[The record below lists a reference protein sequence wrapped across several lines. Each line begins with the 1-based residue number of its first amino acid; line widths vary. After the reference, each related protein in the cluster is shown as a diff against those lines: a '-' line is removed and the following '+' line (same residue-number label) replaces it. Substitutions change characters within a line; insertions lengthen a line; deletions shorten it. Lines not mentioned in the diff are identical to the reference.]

1 MVAVASSEQVN
12 RLLALVPYLQARP
25 DGAGLADTAAAFGV
39 SQKQLLADLE
49 VLWFCGLP
57 QGLPGDLIEV
67 DIEGARGGWIRLSNA
82 EYLSRPLRFSPDEAL
97 SLVVA
102 LELVREL
109 AGPDLVA
116 AVDGA
121 LDKLSLARSAL
132 PAPVVAVSVESGS
145 AEVRRLLNEAIE
157 GHHVVRLTYDGQTRA
172 ETTRPLVEPKRLSVR
187 DGYGYLDAWSLDR
200 DGWRVY
206 RMDRIAAVEV
216 LDQTAGERGEV
227 PTFSSGWLD
236 TLPDAAEVTLV
247 LAESARWIT
256 EYIPVRST
264 EQTAEGLAVTLRVA
278 DPAWLRAQLL
288 RLGPGVVRVEPAEAA
303 ESARHAAREAL
314 ALYS

>member
-1 MVAVASSEQVN
+1 MASSEQVN

-25 DGAGLADTAAAFGV
+25 DGASLAETAADFAV
-39 SQKQLLADLE
+39 SEKQLLADLD

-57 QGLPGDLIEV
+57 GGLPGDLIEV
-67 DIEGARGGWIRLSNA
+67 DVEGARGGWIRLSNA
-82 EYLSRPLRFSPDEAL
+82 DYLSRPLRFSPDEAL

-109 AGPDLVA
+109 AGPDLRA
-116 AVDGA
+116 AVDSA
-121 LDKLSLARSAL
+121 LAKLSLAHSAL
-132 PAPVVAVSVESGS
+132 PAPVVAVSVASGS
-145 AEVRRLLNEAIE
+145 AEVRQLLTRAVEQRQ
-157 GHHVVRLTYDGQTRA
+157 VVRLTYDGQTRA
-172 ETTRPLVEPKRLSVR
+172 ETTTPLVEPKRLSMR
-187 DGYGYLDAWSLDR
+187 DGYGYLDAWSLER

-206 RMDRIAAVEV
+206 RMDRIAEVEV
-216 LDQTAGERGEV
+216 LDQLAGERGEV
-227 PTFSSGWLD
+227 PGFSSGWLD

-247 LAESARWIT
+247 LDESATWIS
-256 EYIPVRST
+256 EYIPVRSARPT
-264 EQTAEGLAVTLRVA
+264 PEGLVVTLLVA

-288 RLGPGVVRVEPAEAA
+288 RLGSGVLRVEPPEAA